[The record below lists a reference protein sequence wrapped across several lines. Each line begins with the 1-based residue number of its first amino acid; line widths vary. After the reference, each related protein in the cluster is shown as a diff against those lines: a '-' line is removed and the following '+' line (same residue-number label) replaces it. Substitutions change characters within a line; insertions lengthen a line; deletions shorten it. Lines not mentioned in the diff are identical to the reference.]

1 MHHQCVTQ
9 LYQRRLI
16 RLGSWTW
23 HLASHQTDAKSN
35 CLFLYFQVYY
45 EDLDNGDRM
54 EAYCNLVHCY
64 SLPDDQG
71 LWVEHGYFDDRYA
84 RTCCPVH
91 GHKRDITSGPW
102 QCKFVIYGEADTTAW
117 HQQSM
122 GPCACLLATVVDNAA
137 HRCLATC
144 NLYN

>member
-1 MHHQCVTQ
+1 MCKELQSCEYNAPAARSYSQTLHHNIANLCFFLQVHHECVTQ
-9 LYQRRLI
+9 SYQRRLI

-23 HLASHQTDAKSN
+23 HLASHQTDANSN

-54 EAYCNLVHCY
+54 QAYCNLVHCY

-91 GHKRDITSGPW
+91 GHKRDITSGP
-102 QCKFVIYGEADTTAW
+102 
-117 HQQSM
+117 
-122 GPCACLLATVVDNAA
+122 
-137 HRCLATC
+137 
-144 NLYN
+144 